1 MSKVLLRSV
10 CLRPKIRCE
19 GSKGEHRGQVFKVL
33 NLTDAISS
41 LALLVFEEVRTPN
54 CQVVRGQNDRGVE
67 LNLDKTN
74 KKRQKYFPATFVFI
88 QKNVKRNKHYRV
100 PKEHQ
105 SLVLMHIFLLAEN
118 FQIGLKESIFFPK
131 KGPGL

>member
-54 CQVVRGQNDRGVE
+54 CQVGRGQSDRGVE

-74 KKRQKYFPATFVFI
+74 KKRQNYF
-88 QKNVKRNKHYRV
+88 
-100 PKEHQ
+100 
-105 SLVLMHIFLLAEN
+105 
-118 FQIGLKESIFFPK
+118 
-131 KGPGL
+131 